1 MDKLAFGFWG
11 CYFGTTTLMLAGS
24 TVAFI
29 RSLHR
34 IACNAALSATVSGF
48 FVLAFLGALPI
59 SDEDTLARFLAHVA
73 MGVSP
78 LLAYQLFSI
87 VGALASLKARQHTL
101 QALTALAIGGMAL
114 SWLLPAI
121 QALALGVG
129 VVCLLSLV
137 ALGVALRS
145 AYRGDR
151 LAWVAVAGVFFMMI
165 AIAGLSWFALVRGQV
180 PWQAH
185 AVTALAGTA
194 YLSTMGAAMW
204 ARYSYL
210 IELKQVMAYGPS
222 YDPVTRM
229 LSHTETGQVIGDVFF
244 KHQRDEPGVMGVMV
258 VSLGNLYALEKL
270 HGMAAVNHALF
281 VCAGRLRRT
290 VPAHMEM
297 GRLSADGFL
306 LLVRHCSDSGQ
317 LIWLAH
323 QLVARLSKS
332 VVLNT
337 SLDAA
342 RRESEQVR
350 WQAEIGVGVLLV
362 SDPAVN
368 ASGVLTI
375 GRAMSHTAMSYVS
388 RVAWFDEVCG
398 EAVELPVL
406 ESS

>member
-11 CYFGTTTLMLAGS
+11 CYFGTTALMLAGS
-24 TVAFI
+24 VVAFT

-34 IACNAALSATVSGF
+34 IAFNAVLSATASGF

-101 QALTALAIGGMAL
+101 QALAALAIGGVAL

-121 QALALGVG
+121 QALALSVG
-129 VVCLLSLV
+129 VVCLLSLA

-165 AIAGLSWFALVRGQV
+165 AIAGLSWIALARGQV
-180 PWQAH
+180 PWQVH

-210 IELKQVMAYGPS
+210 IELKQVMAHGPS

-229 LSHTETGQVIGDVFF
+229 LSHTETGQMIGDVF
-244 KHQRDEPGVMGVMV
+244 KHQRDEPGVMGVIV

-323 QLVARLSKS
+323 QLVARLSKP

-337 SLDAA
+337 SLDAI
-342 RRESEQVR
+342 RRESEQIC

-362 SDPAVN
+362 SDPAAN